1 MRSKLLAILAV
12 AAFAFAACGDDQP
25 TVPDVPDLPSP
36 PPAETPTDVPPAVGQ
51 TVSVSAQDNF
61 FDPDS
66 LVGFE
71 SGSELTVEFTNDGN
85 TSHTFTIDE
94 VDADTGTIG
103 PGASATVTF
112 TVPDEGVV
120 YYCTIHGKS
129 AMFGQLQPRGGP

>member
-36 PPAETPTDVPPAVGQ
+36 PPAETPTDVPPAVGE

-61 FDPDS
+61 FDPDTLS
-66 LVGFE
+66 FAAGV
-71 SGSELTVEFTNDGN
+71 ELTVEVTNDGN
-85 TSHTFTIDE
+85 VSHTFTIDE
-94 VDADTGTIG
+94 LDADTGTIG
-103 PGASATVTF
+103 AGGSATVTF
-112 TVPDEGVV
+112 TVPDTEVT

-129 AMFGQLQPRGGP
+129 AMFGTLAPS